1 MEEDALHADFL
12 AMMNVIGSED
22 EKRADGCLKTAR
34 AYLLA
39 NLGETWD
46 TVPDLIQ
53 SDCVL
58 AVAADL
64 FNQKDARNGVMNV
77 DSDAIEPFRVS
88 ADPLRAAWP
97 KLRAAGVLAGMG
109 IA

>member
-1 MEEDALHADFL
+1 MDQLHDKFL
-12 AMMNVIGSED
+12 SMMNVIGSDD
-22 EKRADGCLKTAR
+22 ETRADDCLATAS
-34 AYLLA
+34 AYLST

-77 DSDAIEPFRVS
+77 DSDAIEPFRAS
-88 ADPLRAAWP
+88 ADPLSAAW
-97 KLRAAGVLAGMG
+97 
-109 IA
+109 

>member
-1 MEEDALHADFL
+1 MDQLHDKFL
-12 AMMNVIGSED
+12 SMMNVIGSDD
-22 EKRADGCLKTAR
+22 ETRADDCLATAR
-34 AYLLA
+34 AYLSA

-77 DSDAIEPFRVS
+77 NSDAIEPFRVS

>member
-1 MEEDALHADFL
+1 MDQLHDKFL
-12 AMMNVIGSED
+12 SMMNVIGSDD
-22 EKRADGCLKTAR
+22 ETRADDCL
-34 AYLLA
+34 AYLST

>member
-1 MEEDALHADFL
+1 MDQLHDDFL
-12 AMMNVIGSED
+12 TMMNVIGQED
-22 EKRADGCLKTAR
+22 ENRADTCLTTAR
-34 AYLLA
+34 AYLTA
-39 NLGETWD
+39 NLGDTWE

-64 FNQKDARNGVMNV
+64 YNQKDARNGVMSV
-77 DSDAIEPFRVS
+77 DGDALEPFRVS
-88 ADPLRAAWP
+88 SDPLRAAWP
-97 KLRAAGVLAGMG
+97 KLRAAGVLAGLG

>member
-1 MEEDALHADFL
+1 MDSLHADFL
-12 AMMNVIGSED
+12 AMMNIIGSED
-22 EKRADGCLKTAR
+22 ETRADGCLKTAR
-34 AYLLA
+34 AYLTA
-39 NLGETWD
+39 NLGSTWD
-46 TVPDLIQ
+46 TVPQLIQ

-64 FNQKDARNGVMNV
+64 YNQKDARNGVMSI
-77 DSDAIEPFRVS
+77 DSDTVEPFRVS
-88 ADPLRAAWP
+88 SDPLRAAWP

>member
-1 MEEDALHADFL
+1 MDPLLNDFL
-12 AMMNVIGSED
+12 ALMNVIGDED
-22 EKRADGCLKTAR
+22 EKRADGCLLTAR
-34 AYLLA
+34 AYLTT
-39 NLGETWD
+39 NLGDTWD
-46 TVPDLIQ
+46 AVPQPIQ

-64 FNQKDARNGVMNV
+64 FNQKDARNGVMSV
-77 DSDAIEPFRVS
+77 DSDAVEPFRVS
-88 ADPLRAAWP
+88 SDPLRAAWP